1 MEADRVKTAFLHNVT
16 DRIVPPIERIKEDS
30 DNLIVNFQNL
40 PQEEIARLV
49 DEIDKD
55 SAIVTD
61 LLDQLIEVSLRDS
74 GNEHYSKQS

>member
-1 MEADRVKTAFLHNVT
+1 MKQIIITLSILCMGIGGWAQTNPK
-16 DRIVPPIERIKEDS
+16 
-30 DNLIVNFQNL
+30 
-40 PQEEIARLV
+40 IARLV

-74 GNEHYSKQS
+74 GNEHYSKPS